1 MSHLNLVS
9 LLGIFVML
17 AMAWSVSSHRTKVNW
32 RLVAAGIVLQAV
44 LAAVLFQSRS
54 WTFNGQFEN
63 GILFAAVDGF
73 FKSILA
79 WVEQGSGFMFGI
91 NGLAADDPTH
101 PQALLKTFAFGV
113 LPTVIFFAA
122 LMSVLYH
129 VGVMQLLIRGMAWV
143 MKKTLGISGPE
154 SLAMAANVL
163 VGHTEAPLVIKP
175 YVAGM
180 TRSELNA
187 LMVGG
192 FATIS
197 GSLMAIFV
205 SQGISAGHILSAS
218 IISAPA
224 AIVIAKILQP
234 EIDTPADVTHSDAA
248 SERLATNAIEAAAIG
263 ASDGMKLA
271 INIAAMLIAFLAM
284 IAMIDALFGGVGEL
298 IQYVLNRTGVSDLDL
313 QWSLSGLFGLVFYP
327 LAWVMGIEARD
338 CALAGDLLGK
348 KMVINEFVAYYEMSG
363 AVIRPDDAAFAAG
376 SLSERSKVI
385 LTYALCGFSNFG
397 AIGIQIG
404 GIGPLAPE
412 RRGDLAQ
419 LGMRA
424 MFGGMLACCMT
435 ACMAGVMYGLLS

>member
-32 RLVAAGIVLQAV
+32 RLVVAGIMLQAV

-54 WTFNGQFEN
+54 WPFNGPFEN

-101 PQALLKTFAFGV
+101 PQALLKTFAFVV

-298 IQYVLNRTGVSDLDL
+298 IQYVLNRTGVSDIDL

-385 LTYALCGFSNFG
+385 LTYAPVSYTHLTLPTIYS
-397 AIGIQIG
+397 
-404 GIGPLAPE
+404 
-412 RRGDLAQ
+412 
-419 LGMRA
+419 
-424 MFGGMLACCMT
+424 
-435 ACMAGVMYGLLS
+435 V